1 MKTYLVGI
9 IATFAYALAIGANGV
24 WRFVPDCAEGAF
36 LCGGAVCAAVCLA
49 GGLLA
54 MGAIIREANES
65 GKEG

>member
-1 MKTYLVGI
+1 MKTYISGI
-9 IATFAYALAIGANGV
+9 AATVAYALAVAANGV
-24 WRFVPDCAEGAF
+24 WRFVPDCAEGVF

-65 GKEG
+65 GKEC